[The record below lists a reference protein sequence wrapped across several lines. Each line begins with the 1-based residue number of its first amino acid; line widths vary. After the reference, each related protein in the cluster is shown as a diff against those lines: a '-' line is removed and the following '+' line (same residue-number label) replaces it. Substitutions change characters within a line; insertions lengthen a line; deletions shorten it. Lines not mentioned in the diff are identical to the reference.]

1 MSEMKPCP
9 FCGGKNVLSTEMQDG
24 LAFIAYCQY
33 AAENEAEN
41 RNIRPIEDDLRK
53 HIAELEAFIER
64 LIEAGRMMKQPET
77 IEEFHR
83 GRRDYDALV
92 AEWKGCERW

>member
-1 MSEMKPCP
+1 MSEKSDT
-9 FCGGKNVLSTEMQDG
+9 FKLVNAVE
-24 LAFIAYCQY
+24 LAKEARVGMELTYFDVVALIE
-33 AAENEAEN
+33 ENAN
-41 RNIRPIEDDLRK
+41 LTA

-77 IEEFHR
+77 IEEFHQ

-92 AEWKGCERW
+92 ADWKGQK